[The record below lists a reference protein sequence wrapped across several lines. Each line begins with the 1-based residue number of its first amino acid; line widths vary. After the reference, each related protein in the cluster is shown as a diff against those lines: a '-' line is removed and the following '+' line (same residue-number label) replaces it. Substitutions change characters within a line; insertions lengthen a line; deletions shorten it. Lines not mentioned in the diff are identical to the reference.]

1 MGASVCTSDGRP
13 SERLSPARQHERASP
28 SASGD
33 RKRGDLPPT
42 VGRSRGGLPT
52 KIHLVVD
59 GQGRPLRFIGTAGQ
73 CHDSTQALALLS
85 GLSARYGIADKAY
98 DSQELLAG
106 IEGQGATPVIPPR
119 AGRRVP
125 RPYDRT
131 LYTQRNWIERSFT
144 RLKHCRRLATRYD
157 RKTTHFLAFLHLAA
171 FALWH
176 N

>member
-1 MGASVCTSDGRP
+1 MT
-13 SERLSPARQHERASP
+13 
-28 SASGD
+28 
-33 RKRGDLPPT
+33 
-42 VGRSRGGLPT
+42 T
-52 KIHLVVD
+52 KIHLAVD
-59 GQGRPLRFIGTAGQ
+59 GQGQPVRFIVTAGQ

-85 GLSARYGIADKAY
+85 GLRAHYVIADKGY
-98 DSQELLAG
+98 DSQELIEG

-131 LYTQRNWIERSFT
+131 LYKHRNWIERSFN

-171 FALWH
+171 FALWY